1 MIAGIDSAPV
11 PQHTAY
17 GVRWIVYNPAST
29 GQGWRL
35 HADRS
40 TVTDPVRRRV
50 AISPGGDDGFTLIE
64 FAGSADGPTL
74 SVVGGVHGDEFEGVA
89 ACLALADDIA
99 GREIRGRLRLV
110 PVAHEAAHRAS
121 LRSSPIDGRNL
132 ARTFPGDAEGE
143 PTERLAAALRSEVIL
158 GSDVFVDLHSAG
170 TAYAMPLLVGWG
182 DDGCSACVRSAAA
195 AEAFAAPVLWRHAG
209 PLPPG
214 RTLSAAHD
222 AGIASIYA
230 EASGGGGLSRSEA
243 DTYAAGVR
251 RVMASL
257 GMLALAPADAPGTD
271 LPLRLVGEGDLDVPA
286 MVAPF
291 DGLCETLVG
300 PLDRVRTGDVVAIVT
315 DPTTG
320 QRDEVAS
327 NGGGL
332 VVLARRGA
340 RVARGDNLVVL
351 AQPEAATA

>member
-1 MIAGIDSAPV
+1 M
-11 PQHTAY
+11 
-17 GVRWIVYNPAST
+17 
-29 GQGWRL
+29 
-35 HADRS
+35 
-40 TVTDPVRRRV
+40 VTDPVRRRI
-50 AISPGGDDGFTLIE
+50 ATSPGGDEGFTLIE
-64 FAGSADGPTL
+64 FAASGDGPTL

-89 ACLALADDIA
+89 ACLALAEDID

-132 ARTFPGDAEGE
+132 ARTFPGDPLGDA
-143 PTERLAAALRSEVIL
+143 TERLAAALRTEVIL

-170 TAYAMPLLVGWG
+170 TGYAMPLLVGWG
-182 DDGCSACVRSAAA
+182 DDGCSACARSAAA

-230 EASGGGGLSRSEA
+230 EASGGGGLSRFETDA
-243 DTYAAGVR
+243 YAAGVR

-257 GMLALAPADAPGTD
+257 GMLALPPADRADTAR
-271 LPLRLVGEGDLDVPA
+271 PLRLVGEGDLDVPA

-291 DGLCETLVG
+291 EGLCETLVS
-300 PLDRVRTGDVVAIVT
+300 PLDQVRTGQVVAILT
-315 DPTTG
+315 DPTT
-320 QRDEVAS
+320 RERAEVRS
-327 NGGGL
+327 NGDGV

-340 RVARGDNLVVL
+340 RVASGDNLVVL
-351 AQPEAATA
+351 AQPETKNA